1 MSSPPDQMCSL
12 PSLAQGLRP
21 ELSSE
26 SQSYRASQTSTTIWA
41 KYEPPRVPHLSR
53 PTSSLGSI
61 EVAHTQ
67 LNKNQ
72 EDHESISD
80 QEMDDAD
87 LAELIA
93 DVSPQLEEEIPETQL

>member
-1 MSSPPDQMCSL
+1 MNH
-12 PSLAQGLRP
+12 P
-21 ELSSE
+21 E
-26 SQSYRASQTSTTIWA
+26 
-41 KYEPPRVPHLSR
+41 PHLNR

-72 EDHESISD
+72 EDQESISD

-87 LAELIA
+87 
-93 DVSPQLEEEIPETQL
+93 VSPQFEEGIPETQL